1 MVMAPISIRLDKEL
15 HSLLSEGSR
24 RTPLKKQ
31 DLIRRTLREYLPR
44 VIEQESRDR
53 PLTNLPP
60 LPHGTMARVYKRL
73 ARIEPEW
80 DRIEEAAVNA
90 QGHPRWDD

>member
-1 MVMAPISIRLDKEL
+1 MVMAPISLRLDKEL

-44 VIEQESRDR
+44 VIEAEARER

-60 LPHGTMARVYKRL
+60 LRRGAMAKVYKRL
-73 ARIEPEW
+73 ARTEPEW
-80 DRIEEAAVNA
+80 DRIEQAAVNA